1 MAFIHEGSCECTKSE
16 LDLFS
21 VPPTQTSIES
31 GTFVEYRPI
40 SSLTDGAPIEFDV
53 TSSGDDYIDFANS
66 FLHVKAKI
74 ERANGTA
81 LDAGDTVGPVN
92 NLLHSLFSQVDVSL
106 NGTLITNSTNTYPY
120 RAYLENLL
128 SYGPAAKKSQLT
140 TELFYKDEAG
150 KMDKPNPLAAD
161 GADINGGLTKRTRF
175 TTRSREVDL
184 VGRIHTDIFFQQRYM
199 LNEVNTK
206 IKLTRSKDSFC
217 LMAIGDQ
224 AFRVK
229 ITGAALL
236 IRKVKISSSVYLA
249 HAKTLESGMAKYPIR
264 RVICKTFTIPA
275 GYLDVSQEKLF
286 SGQLPTRLILGC
298 VDNRAFN
305 GDLGRN
311 PFNFQHFSLR
321 AISVY
326 LDGQQIGIKPIAL
339 DYGNGQYVTSYMSLF
354 NGTGKDNRDEGNDI
368 DRADFANGYALYAF
382 DLSPDLTDSESFSLA
397 RQGTVRVDLTFGEAL
412 PNTVTIVAY
421 AEFENIIEIDRNR
434 NVVFDFNN

>member
-1 MAFIHEGSCECTKSE
+1 MAFIHEGSCECSKSE

-21 VPPTQTSIES
+21 VPPTQTSIDS

-53 TSSGDDYIDFANS
+53 TSSGDDYLDLASS
-66 FLHVKAKI
+66 FLHIKAKI
-74 ERANGTA
+74 VRANGNA
-81 LDAGDTVGPVN
+81 IEAADTVGPVN

-128 SYGPAAKKSQLT
+128 SYGPAAKRSHLT
-140 TELFYKDEAG
+140 AELFYKDEAG

-161 GADINGGLTKRTRF
+161 AADKNSGLVKRSTF
-175 TTRSREVDL
+175 TALSREIDL
-184 VGRIHTDIFFQQRYM
+184 VGRLHSDIFFQQRYI

-206 IKLTRSKDSFC
+206 IKLTRSKDAFC
-217 LMAIGDQ
+217 LMSIGGTQ
-224 AFRVK
+224 FKVK
-229 ITGAALL
+229 ITSAALA
-236 IRKVKISSSVYLA
+236 IRKVKISPSVYLA

-264 RVICKTFTIPA
+264 RVVCKTFTVPT

-286 SGQLPTRLILGC
+286 SGQLPTRLVLGC

-305 GDLGRN
+305 GDLSLN
-311 PFNFQHFSLR
+311 PFNFRHFSLR
-321 AISVY
+321 ALSIY
-326 LDGQQIGIKPIAL
+326 LDGQQVGIKPIAL
-339 DYGNGQYVTSYMSLF
+339 DYANEQYVTSYMGLF

-368 DRADFANGYALYAF
+368 DRQDFANGYALYAF
-382 DLSPDLTDSESFSLA
+382 DLSPALTDSESFSLA
-397 RQGTVRVDLTFGEAL
+397 RQGTVRVDLTFAEAL
-412 PNTVTIVAY
+412 PNTVTVVTY